1 MQEAALAL
9 PDQIEESLAQT
20 CKPKFPDASDIDQL
34 VVMGMGGSG
43 IAGDI
48 VKAIVSP
55 RIPIPVVVSKGYEC
69 PNFVGRRT
77 LVMVVSFSGET
88 EETLHARR
96 QPMNETLISW
106 L

>member
-1 MQEAALAL
+1 MTTRPDSLGMQEAALAL
-9 PDQIEESLAQT
+9 PDQIEESLARDLQT
-20 CKPKFPDASDIDQL
+20 DKFPDASDIDQL

-77 LVMVVSFSGET
+77 LVMVVSFLS
-88 EETLHARR
+88 
-96 QPMNETLISW
+96 LIHI
-106 L
+106 